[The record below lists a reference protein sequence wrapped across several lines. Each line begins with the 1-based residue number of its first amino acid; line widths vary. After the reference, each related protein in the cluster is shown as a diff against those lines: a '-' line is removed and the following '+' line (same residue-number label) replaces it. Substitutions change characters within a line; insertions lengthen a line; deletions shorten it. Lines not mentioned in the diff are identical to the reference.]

1 MTLRNDKDAYEK
13 MKDEYPDIEQVEV
26 GPEHRYDNPLLLIS
40 IGVFFSVLMGMN
52 SALDGGDV
60 ARNALVF
67 FVAALSGGLSLIANK
82 AAFHIGSKL
91 AAAGDT
97 LAILLVAGWFTLMAA
112 VVGTIGFGGASR
124 DLVSA
129 AQLRAPIVAMT
140 DASRIVAEAALDGNA
155 VAPLLESAADDFL
168 GVSSCERNK
177 GCVSG
182 RRGSGTVVASL
193 ENIAAKIRGVSRRFK
208 TSDRRR
214 SDLAKQLDALVSK
227 YEEQLSTGGVSGES
241 RAALL
246 GIYTQAQSLTTE
258 LSGVVPTVAAAAL
271 VSEMRG
277 LSVPAARRGRIDVG
291 ARLRKHAE
299 QLETVLGTTKSERI
313 ALPPFPAPSG
323 LAVGWERL
331 DITWPLALVLFGLE
345 LILIVLWL
353 LMVRDFRA
361 RRKAAVQQAARGG
374 STGHVNGSSDHYAR
388 RDTIGRLGTHDA
400 SNRDGDAS

>member
-1 MTLRNDKDAYEK
+1 MTLRNDKNTYEE
-13 MKDEYPDIEQVEV
+13 MTAQYPDIEPADV
-26 GPEHRYDNPLLLIS
+26 GPEHRYDTPLLLIS

-91 AAAGDT
+91 AAAGDKPVIS
-97 LAILLVAGWFTLMAA
+97 LIAGWFMLMTT
-112 VVGTIGFGGASR
+112 VVGTIGFGGAAK
-124 DLVSA
+124 DLVESA
-129 AQLRAPIVAMT
+129 ELRTPIAHMT
-140 DASRIVAEAALDGNA
+140 NASRSVAEIALDGNA
-155 VAPLLESAADDFL
+155 VVPLIESAANDFQ
-168 GVSSCERNK
+168 GVADCERRT
-177 GCVSG
+177 GCATG
-182 RRGSGTVVASL
+182 RAGNGSVVASL
-193 ENIAAKIRGVSRRFK
+193 ENIATKIRGVSRQFK

-214 SDLAKQLDALVSK
+214 ADLAKQLDALVSK

-258 LSGVVPTVAAAAL
+258 LSGVVPTVTAAAL
-271 VSEMRG
+271 VPEMRG

-299 QLETVLGTTKSERI
+299 QLEAVLGTTKSERI
-313 ALPPFPAPSG
+313 TLPPFPAPSG
-323 LAVGWERL
+323 LTVGWERL

-361 RRKAAVQQAARGG
+361 RRKAAAQQAARRG
-374 STGHVNGSSDHYAR
+374 STDHVNGATDHYAR
-388 RDTIGRLGTHDA
+388 RDAIGRRDSHNA